1 VSKSRSIGV
10 FECGLIVVMFASM
23 LASAGCPRLAFGQS
37 VTLPAE
43 VRGAPGAWI
52 IVAPEAVDG
61 GQPKWQVD
69 PALQE
74 VRLDLLLPPETIAS
88 LRGKVL
94 TCSTPGRFRVLA
106 WNAKGDVA
114 SNLAE
119 CWVVIVDPRPPTP
132 PPDPPQPP
140 DPTPGPT
147 PPVPA
152 GARAV
157 LILRETAE
165 STPQLARLLTQLRTG
180 QHAEYLRSKGHS
192 LSILDDDAVGSD
204 GRPSPAVEL
213 WRPHFAGLTLPAV
226 LIYDPTSKVVIAK
239 QSLPATSAEVIETLK
254 RHGG

>member
-1 VSKSRSIGV
+1 MAA
-10 FECGLIVVMFASM
+10 GLAI
-23 LASAGCPRLAFGQS
+23 AGCPRLVLGQS

-94 TCSTPGRFRVLA
+94 TGNVPGRYRVLA

-114 SNLAE
+114 SDLAE
-119 CWVVIVDPRPPTP
+119 CWVVIVDPNPP
-132 PPDPPQPP
+132 PPDPPKPP

-157 LILRETAE
+157 LILHESAET
-165 STPQLARLLTQLRTG
+165 TPQVARLLTQLRTG
-180 QHAEYLRSKGHS
+180 QHAEYLRSRGHS
-192 LSILDDDAVGSD
+192 LSILDDDAVGFD
-204 GRPSPAVEL
+204 GRPSPAVEA
-213 WRPHFAGLTLPAV
+213 WRSHFAGLTLPAV
-226 LIYDPTSKVVIAK
+226 LIYDPDRSAIIAK
-239 QSLPATSAEVIETLK
+239 QALPATSAELIELVK
-254 RHGG
+254 RNGG